1 MKKSGIKDYMIV
13 ETGFENQKYLVL
25 KGKLVDDE
33 LNGYS
38 LDDFNDDLTH
48 KTHKPESI
56 SAVYAPVD
64 IEFPFELDIEEIFS
78 VQNPK
83 VLWKRKP
90 TKLSRKLLSKMDEKQ
105 GKKYIDKLV
114 FPVVIVE

>member
-1 MKKSGIKDYMIV
+1 MQKSDIRDFMIV
-13 ETGFENQKYLVL
+13 ETGFESKKYIVMA
-25 KGKLVDDE
+25 GHIVDDE
-33 LNGYS
+33 LCGYS

-64 IEFPFELDIEEIFS
+64 IEFPFELDIE
-78 VQNPK
+78 K

-105 GKKYIDKLV
+105 GKKYLDNLV

>member
-1 MKKSGIKDYMIV
+1 MQKSDIRDFMIV
-13 ETGFENQKYLVL
+13 ETGFESKKYIVMA
-25 KGKLVDDE
+25 GHIVDDE
-33 LNGYS
+33 LCGYS

-64 IEFPFELDIEEIFS
+64 IEFPFELDIEKIFS
-78 VQNPK
+78 EQNPRL
-83 VLWKRKP
+83 LWKREP
-90 TKLSRKLLSKMDEKQ
+90 TKLSKKLISKMNEKQ
-105 GKKYIDKLV
+105 GKKYLDNLV